1 MDIPSNLVIVDTL
14 TEGHGVYV
22 NMRMNSGYP

>member
-22 NMRMNSGYP
+22 NMRMNSRYP